1 MKSWTILI
9 LILIGFLLPSKGGA
23 ELNETFL
30 YSTVLIS
37 HEVKPNITST
47 GTGFLVFKKINNN
60 KGHVFLITNK
70 HVLPQKGND
79 KKISVRVNTKRN
91 DVPLVENVEIP
102 IYDSNAHLY
111 DYVIFN
117 PDKDTDVVAIHITQF
132 IKDHSIKGSWLP
144 EILFGTKDKLKAEN
158 INVGDEIFL
167 LGYPDAIYDPRNVFP
182 ILRQGTIA
190 TVPTEGYSF
199 NESLRKKYNLPNH
212 IDGFL
217 IDANV
222 FPGSSGSLV
231 ILKPQATTIGPQGQ
245 TVVSGAKK
253 RPYLLGIVSM
263 SIPIIDVNLRSVQ
276 RMGLGVVYS
285 IETIIKTIDQFYQ
298 NQ

>member
-1 MKSWTILI
+1 MKLKYIIILATII
-9 LILIGFLLPSKGGA
+9 LFISSKGGA
-23 ELNETFL
+23 ELNEAFL

-37 HEVKPNITST
+37 HEVRPGEESS
-47 GTGFLVFKKINNN
+47 GTGFLVFKKINTNR
-60 KGHVFLITNK
+60 GHVFLITNK
-70 HVLPQKGND
+70 HVLPQQGSS
-79 KKISVRVNTKRN
+79 KKIKVRVNTKKN
-91 DVPLVENVEIP
+91 NIPQVENVEIP
-102 IYDSNAHLY
+102 IYDTNSNLY
-111 DYVIFN
+111 DYVIMN

-132 IKDHSIKGSWLP
+132 ITDQNIEGSWLP
-144 EILFGTKDKLKAEN
+144 ESICGTKDKLISEN

-199 NESLRKKYNLPNH
+199 NDRLQKIYNLPNH

-231 ILKPQATTIGPQGQ
+231 ILKPQSTTIGPQGQ
-245 TVVSGAKK
+245 TVVSSAKK

-285 IETIIKTIDQFYQ
+285 VETVIETIDYFYKK
-298 NQ
+298 

>member
-1 MKSWTILI
+1 M
-9 LILIGFLLPSKGGA
+9 
-23 ELNETFL
+23 NEAFL

-37 HEVKPNITST
+37 YDVSNKSSSS
-47 GTGFLVFKKINNN
+47 GTGFLVFKEVEND

-70 HVLPQKGND
+70 HVIPPEGT
-79 KKISVRVNTKRN
+79 KKSISVRVNIKTDSHQPK
-91 DVPLVENVEIP
+91 VKLVEIP
-102 IYDSNAHLY
+102 VVGVDKIFLPYVKVHSN
-111 DYVIFN
+111 
-117 PDKDTDVVAIHITQF
+117 KDTDVAAINITDFVNQQN
-132 IKDHSIKGSWLP
+132 IRGTWLP
-144 EILFGTKDKLKAEN
+144 QTIFGTKDKLIAEN
-158 INVGDEIFL
+158 ITIGDEIFL
-167 LGYPDAIYDPRNVFP
+167 LGYPQAIFDPRNVFP

-190 TVPTEGYSF
+190 TVPQEGYAF
-199 NESLRKKYNLPNH
+199 NDEIRKKYSLPAK

-231 ILKPQATTIGPQGQ
+231 ILKQQSTTIGPQGQ

-253 RPYLLGIVSM
+253 VPYLLGIVSM

-285 IETIIKTIDQFYQ
+285 VETIQEVIEAFYKK
-298 NQ
+298 